1 MSGDEPAVDGWA
13 PKVDRLSRPD
23 APDGATNINVG
34 GRRVAG
40 PIQGFGKLWKKTY
53 RVAIGDAAEPAE
65 VVATWRRDFGS
76 FWPEGNRFY
85 RPITGLEPGEVA
97 LLNLSMPGGLE
108 LSTGVMVLYADEEG
122 FTLMTPE
129 GHQFAGWITFS
140 AFARPEGGTTAQTE
154 VLMRSSDPIYELG
167 MAFGGH
173 RIEDRFWEAT
183 LTALATSL
191 GVAQPLV
198 EARTECMDK
207 RRQWKR
213 VGNVRHNAAVR
224 SGMYRVRRIGRR
236 GYRSAPRPVQRPPRP
251 PWCARGGGDAG
262 PRSRRRR

>member
-1 MSGDEPAVDGWA
+1 MRSPSTRTEADALAAVTTVSGDGPAVDGWA
-13 PKVDRLSRPD
+13 PKVDRLAGPTRPTGPRTSTSAGAVSPGRSR
-23 APDGATNINVG
+23 ASGSS
-34 GRRVAG
+34 GRRRTG
-40 PIQGFGKLWKKTY
+40 WP
-53 RVAIGDAAEPAE
+53 IGDAAEPAE

-85 RPITGLEPGEVA
+85 GPITGLEPGEVA
-97 LLNLSMPGGLE
+97 LLNLTMPGGLE
-108 LSTGVMVLYADEEG
+108 LSTGVLVLYADDEG

-140 AFARPEGGTTAQTE
+140 AFARPGGGTTAQAE

-191 GVAQPLV
+191 GRRG
-198 EARTECMDK
+198 ARGRGPTECMDK

-224 SGMYRVRRIGRR
+224 SGLYRVRRLGRR
-236 GYRSAPRPVQRPPRP
+236 GRQR
-251 PWCARGGGDAG
+251 RG
-262 PRSRRRR
+262 

>member
-1 MSGDEPAVDGWA
+1 MTANEPVSDGWA
-13 PKVDRLSRPD
+13 PPVHRLVRPD

-40 PIQGFGKLWKKTY
+40 PVQGFGKLWKKTY
-53 RVAIGDAAEPAE
+53 RVAVGPGAEPAE

-76 FWPEGNRFY
+76 FWPPGNQFY
-85 RPITGLEPGEVA
+85 SPLTGLEPGEVA
-97 LLNLSMPGGLE
+97 LLSMTMPGGLE

-140 AFARPEGGTTAQTE
+140 AFADPAGGTTAQAQ
-154 VLMRSSDPIYELG
+154 VLMRSSDPIYEIG
-167 MAFGGH
+167 MVFFGH
-173 RIEDRFWEAT
+173 RIEDKFWAAT

-191 GVAQPLV
+191 GVADPEV
-198 EARTECMDK
+198 AADRECVDK

-213 VGNVRHNAAVR
+213 AGNVRHNAAVR
-224 SGMYRVRRIGRR
+224 SGVHRATRLVRRR
-236 GYRSAPRPVQRPPRP
+236 
-251 PWCARGGGDAG
+251 
-262 PRSRRRR
+262 

>member
-1 MSGDEPAVDGWA
+1 MADDAAPHDGWA
-13 PKVDRLSRPD
+13 PLVDRLATPA
-23 APDGATNINVG
+23 APAEATNINVG

-40 PIQGFGKLWKKTY
+40 PIQGFGRLWKKTY
-53 RVAIGDAAEPAE
+53 RVDVGDRAAPAD

-85 RPITGLEPGEVA
+85 GPLTGLEPGEVA

-108 LSTGVMVLYADEEG
+108 LSTGVLVLYADDEG

-140 AFARPEGGTTAQTE
+140 AFAAPTGTTAQAQ
-154 VLMRSSDPIYELG
+154 VLMRSSDPLYELG

-183 LTALATSL
+183 LTALARHL
-191 GVAQPLV
+191 GVEEPEVSA
-198 EARTECMDK
+198 EAECVDK
-207 RRQWKR
+207 KRQWRR
-213 VGNVRHNAAVR
+213 VGNVRHNAALR
-224 SGMYRVRRIGRR
+224 SGMHK
-236 GYRSAPRPVQRPPRP
+236 
-251 PWCARGGGDAG
+251 ARH
-262 PRSRRRR
+262 PRRRRKPTVDG